1 MIDKDD
7 PDKVLAWIQ
16 DRITC
21 HIPDK
26 NSSPELYQLVTIG
39 TSYINVVPIAKGGES
54 VARTLSLPGAAF
66 GFLAQF
72 VTVQN

>member
-1 MIDKDD
+1 MDKRCPRYGQDD
-7 PDKVLAWIQ
+7 PEKVRTWIQ

-21 HIPDK
+21 HIPDN
-26 NSSPELYQLVTIG
+26 NSSPELYHLV
-39 TSYINVVPIAKGGES
+39 SVVPIAKGGEG
-54 VARTLSLPGAAF
+54 VARTLSLPGAAL